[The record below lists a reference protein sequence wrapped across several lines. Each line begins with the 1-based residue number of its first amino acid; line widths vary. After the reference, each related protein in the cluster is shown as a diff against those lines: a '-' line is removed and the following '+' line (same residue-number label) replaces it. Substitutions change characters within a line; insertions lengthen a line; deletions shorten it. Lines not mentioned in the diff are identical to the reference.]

1 MKNTN
6 SVPSVTVC
14 IPTYNRKDYLKETL
28 QSVFTQTYKDYEVVI
43 VDDGSTDGTEEM
55 IKNAGYP
62 VRYYWVSHTG
72 QYAVR
77 NKLIELAQGE
87 YITFV
92 DSDDLLFPDT
102 IEKLMQ
108 VIEVHSPDVIAYGA
122 HVGLDEKGRFV
133 KRKQHLLP
141 SGNITAE
148 LFEFIFVHSCGM
160 MCPKKFF
167 EEVGGF
173 DTSLKCCAFYKLL
186 LKMSVKYK
194 FIPVEGPTFK
204 RRRHKGNVS
213 VRSFSNRK
221 VEFDVLEDFYF
232 NHGGKELIPS
242 SRAMKRLSR
251 EGYRAGRCAIK
262 EGMFEQA
269 RQLLSQSFYRHP
281 NIKSLIHWIRSLIL
295 KTAYLPKRGSLV
307 KD

>member
-1 MKNTN
+1 MAPKV
-6 SVPSVTVC
+6 SVL
-14 IPTYNRKDYLKETL
+14 IPTYNRKVYLRETL
-28 QSVFTQTYKDYEVVI
+28 ESVFAQTYKDYEVVV

-55 IKNAGYP
+55 IKSAGYP
-62 VRYYWVSHTG
+62 VRYYWVNHIG
-72 QYAVR
+72 QYAAR

-102 IEKLMQ
+102 IERLIKA
-108 VIEVHSPDVIAYGA
+108 IEEHGPNVIAYGA
-122 HVGLDEKGRFV
+122 HVGVDEKGRFV
-133 KRKQHLLP
+133 KRKQRLLP

-148 LFEFIFVHSCGM
+148 LFEFIYVHSCGM
-160 MCPKKFF
+160 ICPKRLF

-173 DTSLKCCAFYKLL
+173 DMSLKCCAFYKLL
-186 LKMSVKYK
+186 LKMSVNYK

-204 RRRHKGNVS
+204 RRRHRGNVS
-213 VRSFSNRK
+213 VRSFANRK

-232 NHGGKELIPS
+232 NGGGKELIS
-242 SRAMKRLSR
+242 RSRAMKRLSQ
-251 EGYRAGRCAIK
+251 EGYRAGRCAIR
-262 EGMFEQA
+262 EGMYEQA
-269 RQLLSQSFYRHP
+269 RQLLGQSFRRHP

-295 KTAYLPKRGSLV
+295 KLLLLPKRGSLV

>member
-1 MKNTN
+1 MKDIN
-6 SVPSVTVC
+6 SAPAVSVC
-14 IPTYNRKDYLKETL
+14 IPTYNRRDYLKETL
-28 QSVFTQTYKDYEVVI
+28 QSVFAQTYKDYEVVI
-43 VDDGSTDGTEEM
+43 VDDGSTDGTEE
-55 IKNAGYP
+55 IKRGNGYP
-62 VRYYWVSHTG
+62 VRYYWVDHIG
-72 QYAVR
+72 QYAAR

-102 IEKLMQ
+102 IERLIKA
-108 VIEVHSPDVIAYGA
+108 IKEHGPNVIAYGA
-122 HVGLDEKGRFV
+122 HVGVDEKGRYV
-133 KRKQHLLP
+133 KRKQRPLP

-148 LFEFIFVHSCGM
+148 LFEFIYVHSCGM
-160 MCPKKFF
+160 MCPKKLF

-186 LKMSVKYK
+186 LKLSVKYK
-194 FIPVEGPTFK
+194 FISVEEPTFK

-213 VRSFSNRK
+213 VRSFANRK

-232 NHGGKELIPS
+232 NGGGKRLIPR

-262 EGMFEQA
+262 EGMYEQA
-269 RQLLSQSFYRHP
+269 RRLLSQSFRRYP
-281 NIKSLIHWIRSLIL
+281 NIKSLVHWSRAIL
-295 KTAYLPKRGSLV
+295 RCCVYDFLK
-307 KD
+307 